1 MQSDVWQI
9 QSEIWQIQNEI
20 WQIQREIAPS
30 ARREVNG
37 GDDCAVTQRLQSFNF
52 NIPSVKPV
60 MVDKTTDDSSGSDA
74 YADIDAC
81 KCWQFNILM
90 FDFH

>member
-1 MQSDVWQI
+1 M
-9 QSEIWQIQNEI
+9 
-20 WQIQREIAPS
+20 
-30 ARREVNG
+30 NG

-52 NIPSVKPV
+52 KIPSVKLV

-81 KCWQFNILM
+81 KC
-90 FDFH
+90 